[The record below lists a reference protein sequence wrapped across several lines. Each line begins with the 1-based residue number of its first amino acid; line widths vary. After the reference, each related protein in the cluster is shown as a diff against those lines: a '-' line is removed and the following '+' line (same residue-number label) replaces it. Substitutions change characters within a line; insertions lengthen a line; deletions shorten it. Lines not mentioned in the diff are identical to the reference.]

1 MQIKERVKKIAV
13 LDIDGESFEVDGH
26 YKGQESKARWYS
38 VIRTSDRSVTFD
50 HLSQFPTCEKIR
62 SMIH

>member
-26 YKGQESKARWYS
+26 YKGQEATARWYTVTRS
-38 VIRTSDRSVTFD
+38 CDRSVTID
-50 HLSQFPTCEKIR
+50 HLSQFPTCDKIR
-62 SMIH
+62 SLIH